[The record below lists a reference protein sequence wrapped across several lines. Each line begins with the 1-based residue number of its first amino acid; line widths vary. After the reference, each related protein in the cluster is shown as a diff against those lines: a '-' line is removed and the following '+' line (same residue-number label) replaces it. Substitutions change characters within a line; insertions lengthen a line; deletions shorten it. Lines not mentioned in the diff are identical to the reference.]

1 MNKTWAQIDKEN
13 EEFCERQL
21 QEAKKKSAA
30 DRDFFEAALSAR
42 RSMKQDDL
50 FPHRDE
56 NGELRYTVRQ
66 GLKAACYSREDTAAT
81 ATIQRLI
88 LVRLDSIKSL
98 LWLCAAIL
106 AYIAIRIS

>member
-1 MNKTWAQIDKEN
+1 MNKTWEQIDKEN

-21 QEAKKKSAA
+21 QQAKKKSPA

-42 RSMKQDDL
+42 QSMKQDDL

-66 GLKAACYSREDTAAT
+66 GLKAACSAREDAAVT
-81 ATIQRLI
+81 ATIQRSI
-88 LVRLDSIKSL
+88 LVRLDGIKTL
-98 LWLCAAIL
+98 LWLCAAML
-106 AYIAIRIS
+106 VYIAIRVS

>member
-1 MNKTWAQIDKEN
+1 MDKTWEQIDKEN
-13 EEFCERQL
+13 EEFCERQM
-21 QEAKKKSAA
+21 QEAKKKSTA

-50 FPHRDE
+50 FPSRDE

-66 GLKAACYSREDTAAT
+66 GLKAACYAREDVAVA
-81 ATIQRLI
+81 ATIQRSI

-98 LWLCAAIL
+98 LWLCAAML

>member
-1 MNKTWAQIDKEN
+1 MDKAWEQIDKESA
-13 EEFCERQL
+13 ELCERQME
-21 QEAKKKSAA
+21 EAKKKSAA

-50 FPHRDE
+50 FPSRDK

-66 GLKAACYSREDTAAT
+66 GLKAACYAREDVAVTAP
-81 ATIQRLI
+81 IQRSI

-98 LWLCAAIL
+98 LWLCAAML